1 MKEMNHDCKENTA
14 DENDDRDGTY
24 EENQDRPKQ
33 ETRKQ
38 KEKQSGRKTAVAQ
51 DAPVGPDPPGLWR
64 LWASGTTEASPRP
77 FPWVT
82 VPPTVFSKKF
92 VSSKLWSQAQRNGG
106 EHPVGSWD
114 ASRNTLTKK
123 KFF

>member
-1 MKEMNHDCKENTA
+1 MNHDCKENTA

-51 DAPVGPDPPGLWR
+51 DAPVGPDPRGFGVCGLRGPLR
-64 LWASGTTEASPRP
+64 LHHVRSHG
-77 FPWVT
+77 
-82 VPPTVFSKKF
+82 
-92 VSSKLWSQAQRNGG
+92 
-106 EHPVGSWD
+106 
-114 ASRNTLTKK
+114 
-123 KFF
+123 